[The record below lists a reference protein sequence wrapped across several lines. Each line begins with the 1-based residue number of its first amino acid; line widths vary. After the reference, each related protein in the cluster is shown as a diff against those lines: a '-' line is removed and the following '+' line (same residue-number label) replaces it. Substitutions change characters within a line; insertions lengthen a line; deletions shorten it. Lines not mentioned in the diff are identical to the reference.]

1 MPPIGL
7 VVIGRNE
14 GERLRRCLEAARP
27 HVAPGRAVY
36 VDSGSTDGS
45 VSLARSMN
53 FDVVELDRRIL
64 FTAARARNAGVHRLL
79 QIAPDTR
86 YVMFVDGDCEVLPGW
101 WDAAADRLDGRADLA
116 VVCGRRRE
124 RFPDASVYNR
134 LCDIEWD
141 TPVGDADSC
150 GGDSMIRIEAFKAVG
165 GFNPGMLAGE
175 EPELCLRLRQKGWRI
190 ERIDAEMTLH
200 DANILTLGQWWR
212 REKRTGYAYVQG
224 AVLQGHTPERHRVRR
239 TRSNW
244 LWGLLIPL
252 LAIAPAWPTRGWC
265 LLLLLAYPIQWL
277 RIRAAF
283 RRDRPQNR
291 PNAST
296 YATYVLVGK
305 FPQMLGQLRYRLDR
319 SFRRRGE
326 MIEYKVTTP
335 QRAHDTGSGAAN
347 QHLG

>member
-1 MPPIGL
+1 
-7 VVIGRNE
+7 VIGRNE
-14 GERLRRCLEAARP
+14 GERLRRCLESARG
-27 HVAPGRAVY
+27 HLDSGRSVY

-45 VSLARSMN
+45 VAMARSMG
-53 FDVVELDRRIL
+53 FDAVELDPRIL
-64 FTAARARNAGVHRLL
+64 FTAARARNAGLHRLL
-79 QIAPDTR
+79 QIAPDVR

-101 WDAAADRLDGRADLA
+101 WDSATRRLDVRAELA

-175 EPELCLRLRQKGWRI
+175 EPELCLRLRRKGWRI
-190 ERIDAEMTLH
+190 ERIDADMTLH
-200 DANILTLGQWWR
+200 DANILTFGQWWR

-239 TRSNW
+239 TQSNW

-252 LAIAPAWPTRGWC
+252 LALAAAWATRGWS
-265 LLLLLAYPIQWL
+265 LLLLLAYSIQWL
-277 RIRAAF
+277 RIRAGF
-283 RRDRPQNR
+283 RRERPR
-291 PNAST
+291 DKDLAST
-296 YATYVLVGK
+296 YATYMLIGK
-305 FPQMLGQLRYRLDR
+305 LPQMLGQVRYWVDR
-319 SFRRRGE
+319 FFRRAGE
-326 MIEYKVTTP
+326 MIEYK
-335 QRAHDTGSGAAN
+335 GSAAR
-347 QHLG
+347 